1 MFEAS
6 GISGLICRHKKI
18 FLNSFLNLKIF
29 SIKLSFS
36 LIYSLL
42 FVYRLYIKCRR
53 VEHSGLEPL
62 TSTLPVL
69 RSSQMS

>member
-1 MFEAS
+1 MSTQIVLKPLCTGRFRF
-6 GISGLICRHKKI
+6 ISG
-18 FLNSFLNLKIF
+18 
-29 SIKLSFS
+29 
-36 LIYSLL
+36 
-42 FVYRLYIKCRR
+42 

>member
-1 MFEAS
+1 MIHSIGLPLKLTPHKKETADLNL
-6 GISGLICRHKKI
+6 IVSGLK
-18 FLNSFLNLKIF
+18 
-29 SIKLSFS
+29 
-36 LIYSLL
+36 
-42 FVYRLYIKCRR
+42 